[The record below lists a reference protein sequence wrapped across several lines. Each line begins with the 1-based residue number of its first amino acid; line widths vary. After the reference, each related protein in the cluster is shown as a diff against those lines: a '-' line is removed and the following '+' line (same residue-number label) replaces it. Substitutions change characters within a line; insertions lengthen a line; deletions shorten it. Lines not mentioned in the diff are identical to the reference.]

1 MIKRLYVEKK
11 SGSDIAAKKTKAD
24 IENVLGV
31 SPEDVRIFLRYDVD
45 GLDEKEYALAVKNVL
60 SEPPVDTVYEEVLPE
75 LGGYGLIGVE
85 YLPGQYDQRAD
96 SAAQCVQ
103 LLTMGARPKVRTA
116 TVYAIKGVDETEL
129 ARIRKYLVNPVE
141 ARACGFDMPTT
152 LDAAVAPP
160 EPVRLVEGF
169 NEMTK
174 AQIESYREK
183 EGFAM
188 TVNDLLFVQAHFKSE
203 KRQPTHTELK
213 VIDTYWSDHCRHT
226 TFLTTLE
233 NVKIKSD
240 IPEIKDAYENY
251 LKLFNRHHGGRA
263 DKYPCLMDIATMG
276 AREIKARGGLDNLD
290 ASEEINAC
298 SVKVTADVNG
308 KPEPYLVMFK
318 NETHNHPT
326 EIEPFGGAATC
337 LGGAIRDPL
346 SGRSYVYQSMRITG
360 AADINAPIEK
370 TLKGKLPQ
378 RVISKT
384 AAAGFSSYG
393 NQIGLATGLVRE
405 MYHPGYVAKRL
416 ETGFVVAAAPEA
428 NVIRKVP
435 EAGDVVLLIGGET
448 GRDGCGG
455 ATGSSKVHTV
465 HSIDTCG
472 AEVQK
477 GNPLTERKI
486 QRLMRDGSF
495 TRLVKR
501 CNDFGAGGVSVA
513 IGELSPGLDI
523 DLDAVP
529 KKYSGLSATELA
541 ISESQERMA
550 VVVCES
556 DVSAAIEACAKENL
570 AATVVA
576 KVTDTKRMRMFLG
589 GKAVVDLPRR
599 FLDSNG
605 ARQTANVTIKESAPE
620 FFDTLGKERQA
631 LYAKG
636 DYAALLKSILAD
648 ENVCS
653 QKGLGEMF
661 DSTIGA
667 SSVLMPFG
675 GKNQLT
681 PAIAMAAKVPVKS
694 GETTTTTVSAYGCN
708 PALMSE
714 SPFVGAVYSVVLS
727 VIKAVAAGAP
737 YESVRLTLQE
747 FFERL
752 YDEPERWGKPM
763 SALLGALNAQ
773 LGLGLAA
780 IGGKDSMSG
789 TFEKVD
795 VPPTLISFALGVTRS
810 GDVIDNVLKKAG
822 RKVYRYRLKRN
833 ESGLPDYD
841 DLIRFLKLLHGE
853 TVRKRVDFATVVED
867 GGVVG
872 EIVKS
877 CFGEGLGFAF
887 NGAPK
892 DYFTPRLG
900 DVLICC
906 EDADDFVGYELDLIG
921 ITTNEPTVRIGCEF
935 KSMSCGEY
943 IYSGGK
949 ELPLKDA
956 VAAFTGTFEDVY
968 PTTAPAVGA
977 ATNADYTGGSK
988 VSAPKKKTASPR
1000 VFIPVFP
1007 GNNCEYDTA
1016 RRFAMAGGTPVVYVV
1031 RNRTQEEI
1039 ENSVKEMAKLI
1050 KNSQIIMFPGGFTG
1064 GDEPDGSGKF
1074 IATTFRNG
1082 LLAEAVND
1090 LLNKRDGLALGICN
1104 GFQALVKMGLLPFG
1118 EIGELED
1125 DSATLTFNNIGR
1137 HVSTVVS
1144 VRVTSNLSPWLAGT
1158 KPGDVYNVAVSH
1170 GEGRFCVGD
1179 ETVKRLIANGQ
1190 IATQYCDE
1198 SGNATMVSPFN
1209 PNGSVC
1215 AIEGITGLDGR
1226 VYGKMGHSERIG
1238 SDVMKNVGGRET
1250 DMRIFESGVKYFK

>member
-1 MIKRLYVEKK
+1 
-11 SGSDIAAKKTKAD
+11 
-24 IENVLGV
+24 
-31 SPEDVRIFLRYDVD
+31 
-45 GLDEKEYALAVKNVL
+45 
-60 SEPPVDTVYEEVLPE
+60 
-75 LGGYGLIGVE
+75 
-85 YLPGQYDQRAD
+85 
-96 SAAQCVQ
+96 
-103 LLTMGARPKVRTA
+103 
-116 TVYAIKGVDETEL
+116 
-129 ARIRKYLVNPVE
+129 
-141 ARACGFDMPTT
+141 
-152 LDAAVAPP
+152 
-160 EPVRLVEGF
+160 
-169 NEMTK
+169 
-174 AQIESYREK
+174 
-183 EGFAM
+183 
-188 TVNDLLFVQAHFKSE
+188 
-203 KRQPTHTELK
+203 
-213 VIDTYWSDHCRHT
+213 
-226 TFLTTLE
+226 
-233 NVKIKSD
+233 
-240 IPEIKDAYENY
+240 
-251 LKLFNRHHGGRA
+251 
-263 DKYPCLMDIATMG
+263 
-276 AREIKARGGLDNLD
+276 
-290 ASEEINAC
+290 
-298 SVKVTADVNG
+298 
-308 KPEPYLVMFK
+308 
-318 NETHNHPT
+318 
-326 EIEPFGGAATC
+326 
-337 LGGAIRDPL
+337 
-346 SGRSYVYQSMRITG
+346 
-360 AADINAPIEK
+360 
-370 TLKGKLPQ
+370 
-378 RVISKT
+378 
-384 AAAGFSSYG
+384 
-393 NQIGLATGLVRE
+393 
-405 MYHPGYVAKRL
+405 
-416 ETGFVVAAAPEA
+416 
-428 NVIRKVP
+428 
-435 EAGDVVLLIGGET
+435 
-448 GRDGCGG
+448 
-455 ATGSSKVHTV
+455 
-465 HSIDTCG
+465 
-472 AEVQK
+472 
-477 GNPLTERKI
+477 
-486 QRLMRDGSF
+486 
-495 TRLVKR
+495 
-501 CNDFGAGGVSVA
+501 
-513 IGELSPGLDI
+513 
-523 DLDAVP
+523 
-529 KKYSGLSATELA
+529 
-541 ISESQERMA
+541 
-550 VVVCES
+550 
-556 DVSAAIEACAKENL
+556 
-570 AATVVA
+570 
-576 KVTDTKRMRMFLG
+576 
-589 GKAVVDLPRR
+589 
-599 FLDSNG
+599 
-605 ARQTANVTIKESAPE
+605 
-620 FFDTLGKERQA
+620 
-631 LYAKG
+631 
-636 DYAALLKSILAD
+636 
-648 ENVCS
+648 
-653 QKGLGEMF
+653 
-661 DSTIGA
+661 
-667 SSVLMPFG
+667 
-675 GKNQLT
+675 
-681 PAIAMAAKVPVKS
+681 
-694 GETTTTTVSAYGCN
+694 
-708 PALMSE
+708 
-714 SPFVGAVYSVVLS
+714 
-727 VIKAVAAGAP
+727 
-737 YESVRLTLQE
+737 
-747 FFERL
+747 
-752 YDEPERWGKPM
+752 M
-763 SALLGALNAQ
+763 SALLGALDAQ

-1226 VYGKMGHSERIG
+1226 VYGKMGHSERVG
-1238 SDVMKNVGGRET
+1238 PELYKNVPGDYNLGL
-1250 DMRIFESGVKYFK
+1250 FEAAKDYFA